1 MNYVQQAIL
10 ERRSNRGFSDAPITD
25 AEMQNLIDAALASPT
40 ACNYQD
46 WHFSFVTDKALL
58 KRYSDEYRAGMLA
71 CLDGAD
77 KAKYAD
83 YDLFFNAP
91 LMVFI
96 TLPEQPRS
104 RFAEVDA
111 GIAVQNLALAA
122 QGMGMGSVILGRPK
136 EVLCG
141 ANGARWER
149 ELGFPEGHHFAIG
162 ICIGHDPKGKDAHP
176 VGEGK
181 LHFVK

>member
-10 ERRSNRGFSDAPITD
+10 DRRSNRGFSDAPITD
-25 AEMQNLIDAALASPT
+25 AEMQNLVDAALASPT

-46 WHFSFVTDKALL
+46 WHFTFVTDRALL
-58 KRYSDEYRAGMLA
+58 RRYSEEYRAILLA
-71 CLDGAD
+71 QLTEEE
-77 KAKYAD
+77 KARNVE
-83 YDLFFNAP
+83 YDIFFNAP

-96 TLPEQPRS
+96 TLPDAPRS
-104 RFAEVDA
+104 RFAQVDA

-141 ANGARWER
+141 ANGAQWER